1 MNSRAREV
9 ISYLVFGGLT
19 TLVNIVVYAICTMVL
34 GWAVL
39 ASNIL
44 AWILSV
50 LFAYVT
56 NRAFVFHSGRK
67 SAAGLLGEAA
77 GFFAGRLATGAF
89 DTLFM
94 IVAVDMLHL
103 PNLVM
108 KVASNVVVIILNYV
122 ISKLLVFRSSD
133 GSED

>member
-1 MNSRAREV
+1 MNSRVREV
-9 ISYLVFGGLT
+9 MSYLVFGGLT
-19 TLVNIVVYAICTMVL
+19 TLVNIVVYDICTMAFGWSVL
-34 GWAVL
+34 V
-39 ASNIL
+39 SNIL
-44 AWILSV
+44 AWLLSV

-56 NRAFVFHSGRK
+56 NRAFVFHSDRK
-67 SAAGLLGEAA
+67 GAAALLAEAA
-77 GFFAGRLATGAF
+77 GFFAGRIATGAF

>member
-1 MNSRAREV
+1 MAKSNLIPNSERSPEELRE
-9 ISYLVFGGLT
+9 
-19 TLVNIVVYAICTMVL
+19 M
-34 GWAVL
+34 
-39 ASNIL
+39 
-44 AWILSV
+44 
-50 LFAYVT
+50 
-56 NRAFVFHSGRK
+56 GRK
-67 SAAGLLGEAA
+67 GGIKSGESRRRNKRLRECAALLAEAA
-77 GFFAGRLATGAF
+77 GFFAGRIATGAF